1 MTPSAAGPGFSLAP
15 GTAYISS
22 AYFIASSLLC
32 GGHRRRPALRAA
44 AGGGQ
49 VHGYYAHKAPR
60 STPPAAEFFFRSWTR
75 HRAGARATGPAP
87 LILVSCNVSAPPR
100 GGRLKDGHRHAVPCG
115 PSGGRPVLHV
125 WHVVLLRRLPTQGG
139 TT

>member
-44 AGGGQ
+44 ADGGQ

-60 STPPAAEFFFRSWTR
+60 STPPAAEFLPSLD
-75 HRAGARATGPAP
+75 AAP
-87 LILVSCNVSAPPR
+87 LWGSR
-100 GGRLKDGHRHAVPCG
+100 YRPCSPYSG
-115 PSGGRPVLHV
+115 VMQRIGTAAWWPS
-125 WHVVLLRRLPTQGG
+125 
-139 TT
+139 